1 MVQAIIC
8 IVVGIGIVIYN
19 ATSTTSKLVLR
30 GTGIDFGYLAV
41 ALGVI
46 LLIMALLKK
55 KKG

>member
-8 IVVGIGIVIYN
+8 IVVGIGIIIYN

>member
-19 ATSTTSKLVLR
+19 ATSTTSKLILR
-30 GTGIDFGYLAV
+30 GTGIDFGYLAIGI
-41 ALGVI
+41 GVI